1 MKIAGQTDIGSC
13 RQENQDNFCARQLK
27 DGSGWGV
34 VCDGMGGV
42 KGGRVASSIATASLM
57 QYFDRQLRTLRHGEE
72 KQFILHGF
80 DITNRAVYEKA
91 TSDPEMLGMGTTGVC
106 AYVFGNMAHVVHA
119 GDSRAYL
126 WRGGEMTQ
134 LTRDHSMVQQLVDS
148 GQITRE
154 QAAMHPQKNLITRAL
169 GVSSF
174 IVPEYNRC
182 EVKAGDILLLCTDG
196 LTNMVPDAE
205 IALILQETAF
215 FDAPRILIDRALRG
229 GGQDNITV
237 LLLGVESTDQTRE
250 DANG

>member
-1 MKIAGQTDIGSC
+1 MKIAGLTDIGSC
-13 RQENQDNFCARQLK
+13 RQENQDNFCARQLT

-42 KGGRVASSIATASLM
+42 KGGRVASAIATTSML

-106 AYVFGNMAHVVHA
+106 A

-126 WRGGEMTQ
+126 WRGGQIRQ

-154 QAAMHPQKNLITRAL
+154 QAALHPQKNLITRAL
-169 GVSSF
+169 GVSAT

-182 EVKAGDILLLCTDG
+182 EVQTGDVLLLCTDG
-196 LTNMVPDAE
+196 LTNMVPDEE

-215 FDAPRILIDRALRG
+215 FDAPRVLIDRALRG

-237 LLLGVESTDQTRE
+237 LLMGVESTDQVRE
-250 DANG
+250 DTNG